1 MEHRGAASLARFYM
15 VNLEIIRKIAPEIA
29 ELVEKRYII
38 LRNIYFVQP
47 VGRRALAARL
57 RLPERTVR
65 NEIELLR
72 EQGLLISNPA
82 GMEVTPAGE
91 RLLGDLKEYVRE
103 LRGLSDLERRLARL
117 LGLQQVI
124 IVPGDSD
131 EDETVKKE
139 MAKATAKYL
148 KAVLKDG
155 DVLAVTGGTT
165 LAEVARSFPA
175 SGEKREVMVVPARGG
190 LGEEVE
196 KQANTVAANIA
207 ERLGGT
213 YRLLH
218 VPDDVGEDVI
228 ASLCGDP
235 KIQEMLD
242 LIKETDMVLHGIG
255 TAEEMAK
262 RRGLAEKD
270 LSVLREKQ
278 AVGEAFG
285 YYFNHSGDIVYTTS
299 SVGLRMEDLP
309 NIGKVVAVGGGR
321 SKAAAALAVMSNRY
335 QHVCITDEGAARL
348 MMASLEG
355 SDAGAEEPNRVWGSF

>member
-1 MEHRGAASLARFYM
+1 MDNLA
-15 VNLEIIRKIAPEIA
+15 VIQKIAPEIA
-29 ELVEKRYII
+29 ELVEKRYTI
-38 LRNIYFVQP
+38 LRNIYFIQP

-65 NEIELLR
+65 NEIEILR
-72 EQGLLISNPA
+72 EQGLLVSNPA
-82 GMEVTPAGE
+82 GMHVTEEGE
-91 RLLGDLKEYVRE
+91 RILGDLKEYVRE
-103 LRGLSDLERRLARL
+103 LRGLSQLERRLARL
-117 LGLQQVI
+117 LGLQQVV

-155 DVLAVTGGTT
+155 DVMAVTGGTT
-165 LAEVARSFPA
+165 LAEVARSFPSSA
-175 SGEKREVMVVPARGG
+175 EKLDVMVVPARGG

-235 KIQEMLD
+235 KIKEMLD
-242 LIKETDMVLHGIG
+242 VIKNADVVLHGIG
-255 TAEEMAK
+255 TAEEMAR
-262 RRGLAEKD
+262 RRGLGEED
-270 LSVLREKQ
+270 LQLLRERR

-285 YYFNHSGDIVYTTS
+285 YYFDEQGRIVYNTT
-299 SVGLRMEDLP
+299 SVGLRMEDLAK
-309 NIGKVVAVGGGR
+309 IDKVVAVGGGHT
-321 SKAAAALAVMSNRY
+321 KAAAALAVMSNRY

-348 MMASLEG
+348 MYASLEG
-355 SDAGAEEPNRVWGSF
+355 RDVEDDHFDGI

>member
-1 MEHRGAASLARFYM
+1 MDNLA
-15 VNLEIIRKIAPEIA
+15 VIRRIAPEIA
-29 ELVEKRYII
+29 DLVEKRYTI

-72 EQGLLISNPA
+72 EQGLLVSNPA
-82 GMEVTPAGE
+82 GMQVTDAGE
-91 RLLGDLKEYVRE
+91 RILGDLKEYVRE

-148 KAVLKDG
+148 KAVLRDG
-155 DVLAVTGGTT
+155 DLLAVTGGTT
-165 LAEVARSFPA
+165 LAEVARSFPV
-175 SGEKREVMVVPARGG
+175 STEPRDIMVVPARGG

-196 KQANTVAANIA
+196 KQANTVAASIA
-207 ERLGGT
+207 DRLGGT

-235 KIQEMLD
+235 KIREMLD

-262 RRGLAEKD
+262 RRGLDEAD
-270 LSVLREKQ
+270 LLLLRERQ

-285 YYFNHSGDIVYTTS
+285 YYFDRKGRIVYTTT
-299 SVGLRMEDLP
+299 SVGLRMEDLARI
-309 NIGKVVAVGGGR
+309 NKVVAVGGGHT
-321 SKAAAALAVMSNRY
+321 KAEAALAVMSNRY

-348 MMASLEG
+348 MLASIEG
-355 SDAGAEEPNRVWGSF
+355 SDADNSELEGV

>member
-1 MEHRGAASLARFYM
+1 MGGLRALSALFMDNLA
-15 VNLEIIRKIAPEIA
+15 VIRRIAPEIA
-29 ELVEKRYII
+29 ELVEKRYTI

-65 NEIELLR
+65 NEVELLR
-72 EQGLLISNPA
+72 EQGLLASNPA
-82 GMEVTPAGE
+82 GMQVTDAGE
-91 RLLGDLKEYVRE
+91 RILGDLKEYVRE
-103 LRGLSDLERRLARL
+103 LRGLSGLERHLARL

-148 KAVLKDG
+148 KAVLQDG

-175 SGEKREVMVVPARGG
+175 STEKREIMVVPARGG

-196 KQANTVAANIA
+196 KQANTVAASIA
-207 ERLGGT
+207 DRLGGT

-235 KIQEMLD
+235 KIKEMLD

-262 RRGLAEKD
+262 RRGLGEGD
-270 LSVLREKQ
+270 LRLLRDRR

-285 YYFNHSGDIVYTTS
+285 YYFDRKGSIVYTTT
-299 SVGLRMEDLP
+299 SVGLRMEDLAK
-309 NIGKVVAVGGGR
+309 IDKVVAVGGGHT
-321 SKAAAALAVMSNRY
+321 KAEAALAVMSNRY
-335 QHVCITDEGAARL
+335 QDVCITDEGAARL
-348 MMASLEG
+348 MLTSIEG
-355 SDAGAEEPNRVWGSF
+355 DDGDHPDFERL

>member
-1 MEHRGAASLARFYM
+1 
-15 VNLEIIRKIAPEIA
+15 
-29 ELVEKRYII
+29 LVEKRYTI
-38 LRNIYFVQP
+38 LRNIYFIQP

-65 NEIELLR
+65 NEIEILR
-72 EQGLLISNPA
+72 EQGLLVSNPG
-82 GMEVTPAGE
+82 GMHVTEEGE
-91 RLLGDLKEYVRE
+91 RILGELKEYVRE
-103 LRGLSDLERRLARL
+103 LRGLSELERRLARV

-139 MAKATAKYL
+139 MAKATARYL
-148 KAVLKDG
+148 KAVLRDG

-175 SGEKREVMVVPARGG
+175 SAEKMDVMVVPARGG

-235 KIQEMLD
+235 KIKEMLD
-242 LIKETDMVLHGIG
+242 LIKDSDVVLHGIG

-262 RRGLAEKD
+262 RRGLGDED
-270 LSVLREKQ
+270 LHLLREKR

-285 YYFNHSGDIVYTTS
+285 YYFDEKGRIVYNTT
-299 SVGLRMEDLP
+299 SVGLRVEDLAKI
-309 NIGKVVAVGGGR
+309 NKVVAVGGGHT
-321 SKAAAALAVMSNRY
+321 KAAAALAVMSNRY

-348 MMASLEG
+348 MYASLEG
-355 SDAGAEEPNRVWGSF
+355 SDVEGYHFERI

>member
-1 MEHRGAASLARFYM
+1 MDNLA
-15 VNLEIIRKIAPEIA
+15 VIRKIAPEIA
-29 ELVEKRYII
+29 ELVEKRYTI

-72 EQGLLISNPA
+72 EQGLLVSNPA
-82 GMEVTPAGE
+82 GMQVTDAGE
-91 RLLGDLKEYVRE
+91 RILGDLKEYVRE
-103 LRGLSDLERRLARL
+103 LRGLSGLERRLAQL

-148 KAVLKDG
+148 KAGLQDG

-175 SGEKREVMVVPARGG
+175 SADKRDIMVVPARGG

-207 ERLGGT
+207 QRLGGT

-235 KIQEMLD
+235 KIREMLD

-262 RRGLAEKD
+262 RRRLGEAD
-270 LSVLREKQ
+270 LELLRDRK

-285 YYFNHSGDIVYTTS
+285 YYFDRKGHIVYTTT
-299 SVGLRMEDLP
+299 SVGLRMEDLAK
-309 NIGKVVAVGGGR
+309 IDKVVAVGGGHT
-321 SKAAAALAVMSNRY
+321 KAEAALAVMSNRY

-348 MMASLEG
+348 MYASLGG
-355 SDAGAEEPNRVWGSF
+355 SDATSNDY